1 MGTNVYMRET
11 EGQIGNGST
20 HVGQESDVIENIS
33 LDLAD
38 LMLQQQ
44 EDQEAEEM
52 LPRHYI
58 SWGSLDSEEESLI
71 GSIICIQHSG
81 KKTRETGDETILV
94 NGDTQRQKTAA
105 TTTRRNSVDCILC
118 CASNDCEGPGS
129 SQQSERVN
137 VESQWNIREVMDN
150 YRFNE

>member
-20 HVGQESDVIENIS
+20 HVGQESDVIETIS

-44 EDQEAEEM
+44 EEQEA
-52 LPRHYI
+52 RHYI

-71 GSIICIQHSG
+71 GSIIFIQHRGNRTAGS
-81 KKTRETGDETILV
+81 GDETILV

-105 TTTRRNSVDCILC
+105 TTMDTMLC
-118 CASNDCEGPGS
+118 CNSNDCEGPGS
-129 SQQSERVN
+129 PQQSERVN
-137 VESQWNIREVMDN
+137 MESQWIIREVMDN